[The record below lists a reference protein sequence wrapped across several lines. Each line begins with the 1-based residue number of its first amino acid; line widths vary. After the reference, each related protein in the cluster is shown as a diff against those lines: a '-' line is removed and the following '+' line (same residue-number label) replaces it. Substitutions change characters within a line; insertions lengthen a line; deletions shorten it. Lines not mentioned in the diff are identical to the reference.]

1 MCVLF
6 RPARIETDRMV
17 LRPLRPDDA
26 MTIAERIND
35 YEIAR
40 MLDRAPYPYA
50 LSDAE
55 DFFEAYAA
63 ADPTFD
69 RVFLLEHRAHGPVGV
84 LGFHEQPTTW
94 SKSGCA
100 LSPELGYWI
109 ARPHWG
115 RGLATEAVQGALAWA
130 RDDWGL
136 RFVAAGH
143 YVDNPA
149 SGRVLEKV
157 GFLYTGEVQERF
169 SLARGETMPTRM
181 MVWLA

>member
-6 RPARIETDRMV
+6 RQARIETDRLI
-17 LRPLRPDDA
+17 LRALRPDDA
-26 MTIAERIND
+26 IPIAQSIND
-35 YEIAR
+35 YDIAR
-40 MLDRAPYPYA
+40 MLTRAPYPYG

-69 RVFLLEHRAHGPVGV
+69 RMFVIEHRAFGPMGV
-84 LGFHEQPTTW
+84 LGFSEQSTTW

-100 LSPELGYWI
+100 LSPELGYWLG
-109 ARPHWG
+109 RTFWG
-115 RGLATEAVQGALAWA
+115 RGFATEAVQAALAWA

-143 YVDNPA
+143 FTDNPA
-149 SGRVLEKV
+149 SARVLDKA
-157 GFLYTGEVQERF
+157 GFLYTGEVQQRF
-169 SLARGETMPTRM
+169 SLARGEAAPTRM